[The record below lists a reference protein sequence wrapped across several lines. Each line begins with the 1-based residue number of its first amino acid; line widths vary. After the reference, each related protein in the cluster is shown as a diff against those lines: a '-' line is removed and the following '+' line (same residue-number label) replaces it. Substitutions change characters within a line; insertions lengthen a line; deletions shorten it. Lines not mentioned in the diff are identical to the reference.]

1 MPPARRASP
10 VSANTRKRRAQ
21 APAQSGEIRGDILAA
36 ATRLFSEQGYHAASM
51 QDIAVAT
58 GMRKASLYHHVRSKE
73 DLLFAI
79 HDQMI
84 DELMAET
91 LKIVSAST
99 SHVEKV
105 RQVMRGAMHLVANH
119 REELTV
125 FLQERHVLEGERWK
139 AIVAKRDMY
148 ENLVTS
154 IIEDGEREKVFIG
167 IDAHIATRGLLAMAF
182 WCYTW
187 FQAGGEFTADE
198 VADMFADVA
207 LNGLVT
213 KPAR

>member
-1 MPPARRASP
+1 MATSSRGRGNSRKRAS
-10 VSANTRKRRAQ
+10 AE
-21 APAQSGEIRGDILAA
+21 PAEQGAIRGDILAA

-84 DELMAET
+84 DELMGET

-99 SHVEKV
+99 GHVEKL
-105 RQVMRGAMHLVANH
+105 RQVMHGAMHLVANH
-119 REELTV
+119 PEELTV

-154 IIEDGEREKVFIG
+154 IIEDGEREGVFVA

-187 FQAGGEFTADE
+187 FREGGEFTADQI
-198 VADMFADVA
+198 ADMFADVA
-207 LNGLVT
+207 LNGLVA
-213 KPAR
+213 KPA